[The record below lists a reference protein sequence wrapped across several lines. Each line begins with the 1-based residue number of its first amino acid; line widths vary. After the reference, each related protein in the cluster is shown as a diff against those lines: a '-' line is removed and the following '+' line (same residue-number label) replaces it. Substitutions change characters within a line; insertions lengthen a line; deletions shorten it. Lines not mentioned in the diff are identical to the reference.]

1 MPTRVVVVDDQTVF
15 REMLVEILAADPR
28 YEIVGQFGNARDAI
42 AALPQLM
49 PDLLVLD
56 AVLPDLPGLEVLEAI
71 RPKQRRGTSVL
82 LVTAQE
88 KPALVRQALSQGVQG
103 VVMKGTPLRD
113 LKEAL
118 TRVSSG
124 GTYFCP
130 TSSALL
136 RRSAMEPAQGSRL
149 SARERQVLQWVARG
163 LSSKEIAT
171 ELGISEKTVANHRMH
186 IRDKL
191 DLRDVASF
199 TRYAIEQG
207 LIEPTS

>member
-1 MPTRVVVVDDQTVF
+1 MKTRVVVVDDQTVF
-15 REMLVEILAADPR
+15 REMLVEILGTDPR
-28 YEIVGQFGNARDAI
+28 YEIVGQFGNARDAV
-42 AALPQLM
+42 AAFPQLM

-56 AVLPDLPGLEVLEAI
+56 AVLPDLPGLEVLEQIA
-71 RPKQRRGTSVL
+71 PKQRRGTAVL

-88 KPALVRQALSQGVQG
+88 KPALVRQALALGVQG

-136 RRSAMEPAQGSRL
+136 RRSAMEPSPSTRL

-163 LSSKEIAT
+163 LSSKEIAN

>member
-1 MPTRVVVVDDQTVF
+1 MKTRVVVVDDQTVF
-15 REMLVEILAADPR
+15 REMLVEILSGDPR
-28 YEIVGQFGNARDAI
+28 FEVVGQLGTAAE
-42 AALPQLM
+42 ALTALPRLL

-56 AVLPDLPGLEVLEAI
+56 AVLPDQPGLDMLSAL
-71 RPKQRRGTSVL
+71 PSAQRRKLAVL

-88 KPALVRQALSQGVQG
+88 KPALVKQALECGVRG

-118 TRVSSG
+118 ARVSAG

-130 TSSALL
+130 TSSELL
-136 RRSAMEPAQGSRL
+136 RKSALDRKETTPL
-149 SARERQVLQWVARG
+149 SPRERQVLQLVARG
-163 LSSKEIAT
+163 LSSKEIAGQ
-171 ELGISEKTVANHRMH
+171 LGLSEKTVANHRMH

-191 DLRDVASF
+191 ELRDVASF

-207 LIEPTS
+207 WVEPSQ

>member
-15 REMLVEILAADPR
+15 REMLVEILGADSR
-28 YEIVGQFGNARDAI
+28 YEIVGQFGSAGEAVLG
-42 AALPQLM
+42 LPRLL
-49 PDLLVLD
+49 PDLLILD
-56 AVLPDLPGLEVLEAI
+56 AVLPDLPGLDVLEALG
-71 RPKQRRGTSVL
+71 PKLRRRMAVL

-88 KPALVRQALSQGVQG
+88 KTSLVRSALSLGVQG

-118 TRVSSG
+118 HRVSAG
-124 GTYFCP
+124 GSYFCP
-130 TSSALL
+130 TASELL
-136 RRSAMEPAQGSRL
+136 RQSAMEPTQNVRL
-149 SARERQVLQWVARG
+149 SARERQVLQAVARG
-163 LSSKEIAT
+163 LSSKEIAS

-207 LIEPTS
+207 LIEPRS

>member
-1 MPTRVVVVDDQTVF
+1 MPTRVVVIDDQTVF
-15 REMLVEILAADPR
+15 REMLVEILGADPR
-28 YEIVGQFGNARDAI
+28 YEIVGQFGEAREAI
-42 AALPQLM
+42 AALPRLL

-56 AVLPDLPGLEVLEAI
+56 AVLPDLPGLDVLEAM
-71 RPKQRRGTSVL
+71 PAKQRRNLAVL

-88 KPALVRQALSQGVQG
+88 KPALVRQALSLGVQG

-118 TRVSSG
+118 TRVTSG

-136 RRSAMEPAQGSRL
+136 RRSAMDPAQNAPL
-149 SARERQVLQWVARG
+149 SAREREVLQWVARG
-163 LSSKEIAT
+163 MSSKEIAT
-171 ELGISEKTVANHRMH
+171 KLGISEKTVANHRMH

-191 DLRDVASF
+191 ELRDVASF
-199 TRYAIEQG
+199 TRYAIEHG
-207 LIEPTS
+207 WVEPTS

>member
-1 MPTRVVVVDDQTVF
+1 MRTRVVVVDDQTVF

-49 PDLLVLD
+49 PGLLVLD

-71 RPKQRRGTSVL
+71 RPRQRRGISVL

-88 KPALVRQALSQGVQG
+88 KPALVRQALSLGVQG

-136 RRSAMEPAQGSRL
+136 RRSAMEPAQGTRL

-163 LSSKEIAT
+163 LSSKEIAA

>member
-15 REMLVEILAADPR
+15 REMLVEILSADPR
-28 YEIVGQFGNARDAI
+28 FEVVGQLGTAREAI
-42 AALPQLM
+42 DALPRLM

-56 AVLPDLPGLEVLEAI
+56 AVLPDLPGLDVLSALL
-71 RPKQRRGTSVL
+71 PKQRRRLAVL

-88 KPALVRQALSQGVQG
+88 KPALVKQALERGVQG

-118 TRVSSG
+118 TRVSAG

-130 TSSALL
+130 TSSELL
-136 RRSAMEPAQGSRL
+136 RKSALDGKQSTPL
-149 SARERQVLQWVARG
+149 TARERQVLQLVAQG
-163 LSSKEIAT
+163 LSSKEIAS
-171 ELGISEKTVANHRMH
+171 ELALSEKTVANHRMH

-191 DLRDVASF
+191 ELRDVASF

-207 LIEPTS
+207 WIEPSS